1 MNQEI
6 CHTEYRIVI
15 ILADDYI
22 HYFAILLGYNTVD
35 CKRKRYPLPFFD
47 ATVIMGVKIC
57 KSVVLIQWILF
68 YVKTRRIDV
77 RTENIHTLCQRL
89 CSDLEQGNGL
99 LHAYSINLVTRF

>member
-1 MNQEI
+1 
-6 CHTEYRIVI
+6 
-15 ILADDYI
+15 
-22 HYFAILLGYNTVD
+22 
-35 CKRKRYPLPFFD
+35 
-47 ATVIMGVKIC
+47 MGIKIC